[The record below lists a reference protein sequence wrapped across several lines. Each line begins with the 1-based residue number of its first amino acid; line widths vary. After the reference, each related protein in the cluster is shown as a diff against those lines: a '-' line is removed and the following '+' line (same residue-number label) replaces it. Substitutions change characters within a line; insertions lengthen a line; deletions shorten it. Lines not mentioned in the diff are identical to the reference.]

1 MSENVKIGVLGG
13 DRRMLSAVR
22 VLSEK
27 YECAVWGFSSVYGGE
42 DEKYLKNTVR
52 CVDADSAVRASD
64 AVLLP
69 LPASRDGE
77 HVLSPLESSSS
88 SAGGGVRLGDI
99 PPKMKKDAL
108 LLGGMIPPIH
118 KRIAAEYGIK
128 TVDYY
133 DSEAFQILNTIPT
146 AEGAIAACM
155 NVLPITIAGMRCVV
169 VGYGRVARTLA
180 MRLISLG
187 ASVYAAARSERDLSW
202 ARCDGCVP
210 VELGEFRRAPVVCDA
225 VFNTVPALIFD
236 EELLG
241 RLSPRCVIFELASGC
256 AGIDGSAAEKI
267 GIKTVPLMSLPGK
280 TSPESA
286 GEIISSS
293 VSDIIGRYLSGRREL

>member
-13 DRRMLSAVR
+13 DRRMLFAIR
-22 VLSEK
+22 ALSEK
-27 YECAVWGFSSVYGGE
+27 YECAVWGFSAVYGGE

-77 HVLSPLESSSS
+77 HVLSPLEAS
-88 SAGGGVRLGDI
+88 SALSGKVRIGDI
-99 PPKMKKDAL
+99 PPKMKKGAL
-108 LLGGMIPPIH
+108 LLGGMIPSLH

-133 DSEAFQILNTIPT
+133 DSEAFQILNTVPT

-155 NVLPITIAGMRCVV
+155 NALPITVSGMRCAVI
-169 VGYGRVARTLA
+169 GYGRVARTLA
-180 MRLISLG
+180 VRLISLG
-187 ASVYAAARSERDLSW
+187 ASVYAVARSERDLSW
-202 ARCDGCVP
+202 ARCDCCMP

-236 EELLG
+236 EELLS
-241 RLSPRCVIFELASGC
+241 RLAPRCVVFELASGC
-256 AGIDGSAAEKI
+256 AGIDMTAAEKI
-267 GIKTVPLMSLPGK
+267 GIKVVPLMSLPGK

-286 GEIISSS
+286 GEIIGSS
-293 VSDIIGRYLSGRREL
+293 VSDIIGKYLSGRPGL